1 MRGGVS
7 LVQQVFPPRAEGF
20 PPPREGFLP
29 HALSALDVWVRLGR
43 RAGAHNKMGDLVGGC
58 QSGEGLPFPGCLGAV
73 GMYPSLPCYVLPPG
87 ACVRARRAPR
97 ALWRF
102 YDFFPLRL
110 AAEATP
116 GRRFGEQQPAGV
128 ACSGPSDYVLQ
139 GTGFDPAR
147 AA

>member
-1 MRGGVS
+1 VVS

-43 RAGAHNKMGDLVGGC
+43 RAGARNKMGELVGGC

-73 GMYPSLPCYVLPPG
+73 GMYPSFPATCFPQVLVSVH
-87 ACVRARRAPR
+87 AAPR
-97 ALWRF
+97 VRCGAFTTFSRLGL
-102 YDFFPLRL
+102 PLRL
-110 AAEATP
+110 PRAADSANNS
-116 GRRFGEQQPAGV
+116 QQASPAL
-128 ACSGPSDYVLQ
+128 APRTVLQ